1 MTVEGGTISN
11 EGTASIT
18 TLGNIDEAEYRV
30 EVVVENGGQI
40 DAGNELHIGGGYGQA
55 TLTLMTGGSVSGGT
69 VRVWEG
75 GPLAGEGDVNANL
88 FADGGHVSPGLSPGV
103 MNVNGDFTLTEGK
116 LALGVERHPHG
127 TLPPL
132 PDGTS

>member
-1 MTVEGGTISN
+1 MTVDGGTISN

-55 TLTLMTGGSVSGGT
+55 TLTLMPGGSVPGGT
-69 VRVWEG
+69 GRVWEG
-75 GPLAGEGDVNANL
+75 GTLACEGAVNPNRFGDA
-88 FADGGHVSPGLSPGV
+88 GTSHPGLS
-103 MNVNGDFTLTEGK
+103 T
-116 LALGVERHPHG
+116 
-127 TLPPL
+127 
-132 PDGTS
+132 

>member
-1 MTVEGGTISN
+1 MRISDWSSDVCSSDLGDMLQLVGANTFLRIGNQGLAKMTVDGGTISN

-55 TLTLMTGGSVSGGT
+55 TLTLMTGDRKSTRLNSS
-69 VRVWEG
+69 
-75 GPLAGEGDVNANL
+75 
-88 FADGGHVSPGLSPGV
+88 H
-103 MNVNGDFTLTEGK
+103 
-116 LALGVERHPHG
+116 
-127 TLPPL
+127 
-132 PDGTS
+132 

>member
-1 MTVEGGTISN
+1 MLQLVGANTFLRIGNQGLAKMTVDGGTISN

-55 TLTLMTGGSVSGGT
+55 TLTLMTGGSVSGGN
-69 VRVWEG
+69 VRGRSEEHTSE
-75 GPLAGEGDVNANL
+75 LQSL
-88 FADGGHVSPGLSPGV
+88 
-103 MNVNGDFTLTEGK
+103 M
-116 LALGVERHPHG
+116 PH
-127 TLPPL
+127 T
-132 PDGTS
+132 